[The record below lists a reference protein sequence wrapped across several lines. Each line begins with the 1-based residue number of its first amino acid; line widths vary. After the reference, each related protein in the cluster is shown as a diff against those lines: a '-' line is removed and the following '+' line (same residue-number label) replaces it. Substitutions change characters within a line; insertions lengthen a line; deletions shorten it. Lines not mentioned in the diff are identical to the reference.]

1 MNMYGLISFIK
12 QCIAVVTKSYYSS
25 LLMNPLHKCIAVVTK
40 PYYSS
45 LLMNP
50 LHKCYKCII
59 TKLKSHFHTLQIYTN
74 KVEITLLQIRTICNN
89 KK

>member
-12 QCIAVVTKSYYSS
+12 QCIAVVTKS
-25 LLMNPLHKCIAVVTK
+25 
-40 PYYSS
+40 YYSS